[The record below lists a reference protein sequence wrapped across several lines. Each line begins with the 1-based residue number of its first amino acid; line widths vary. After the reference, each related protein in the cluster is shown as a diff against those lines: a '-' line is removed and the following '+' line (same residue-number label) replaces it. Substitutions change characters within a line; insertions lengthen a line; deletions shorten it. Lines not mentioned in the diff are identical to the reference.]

1 MVSNTLVDVN
11 KPFSIPNESF
21 EQILKTIPDLYQS
34 LTQQSSSLFLDPAL
48 SFEEKLAQVF
58 VFQCTFNPVYRKY
71 CAALGWSVE
80 DYSRCLEE
88 LPPLLPAQAF
98 KEAEVWAKNIRIGDR
113 FASTRIPHLV
123 GNNEPLEFL
132 SSGTSAMHRSRHRV
146 LNPSYYDDSIR
157 ASWQARFGEENW
169 IIWAYTPG
177 YAENPQSSL
186 LYMIDRLMEWD
197 QTQQSRYLSLDQ
209 CLPTQQVHELVEEG
223 HQVMLFGAAFGWL
236 DLIERHERE
245 KIPLNLPKELSI
257 METGGMK
264 TYRRSVS
271 REELFDRL
279 IEGFNGVPEQLITEY
294 GMTECLSQSYTSNGL
309 WLSCPEWVKVVVVDS
324 DDHSKVLAPGQ
335 EGRIGIVDLANIYSC
350 SFLLTGDRGV
360 MDSNGDFQVLGRWE
374 PTSMRGCNFLVEQD
388 G

>member
-1 MVSNTLVDVN
+1 
-11 KPFSIPNESF
+11 
-21 EQILKTIPDLYQS
+21 
-34 LTQQSSSLFLDPAL
+34 
-48 SFEEKLAQVF
+48 
-58 VFQCTFNPVYRKY
+58 
-71 CAALGWSVE
+71 
-80 DYSRCLEE
+80 
-88 LPPLLPAQAF
+88 
-98 KEAEVWAKNIRIGDR
+98 
-113 FASTRIPHLV
+113 
-123 GNNEPLEFL
+123 
-132 SSGTSAMHRSRHRV
+132 
-146 LNPSYYDDSIR
+146 
-157 ASWQARFGEENW
+157 
-169 IIWAYTPG
+169 
-177 YAENPQSSL
+177 
-186 LYMIDRLMEWD
+186 MIDRLMEWD

-209 CLPTQQVHELVEEG
+209 CLPTQQMHELVEKG

-309 WLSCPEWVKVVVVDS
+309 WLSCSEWVKVVVVDS

-350 SFLLTGDRGV
+350 SFLLTGDRGG
-360 MDSNGDFQVLGRWE
+360 DGFKGDFQVLGRWE